1 MPGEPFHELIS
12 THQQVFFP
20 FCTVTV
26 VTQTDFILTGINAPA
41 DSSAPVAF

>member
-26 VTQTDFILTGINAPA
+26 VTQTDF
-41 DSSAPVAF
+41 